1 MGAAWESA
9 DLDGVVRDMDTA
21 VDRAR
26 ADRAGGVPE
35 DACEETSRHM
45 PGRGTG
51 RGRGGHET
59 YWWCETR
66 WSHRNH
72 GSRPKVVK
80 PPRVPER
87 WKSRE
92 PRKPRKPRGRP
103 GFGGVRAAVLQQ
115 SVAVRRALGAVLVCD
130 PRVLPAPVVHCPA
143 LPARAAPE
151 RFGRSR
157 ARLLGTPI
165 ESACRVCLLT
175 SNGLTGRTVPC
186 THAPLH
192 VLLYA
197 VACSVVCPVAHMI
210 PRPSRHCRPE
220 LSFPRAR

>member
-1 MGAAWESA
+1 MRGNISAYAGARHRSRPRRARNV
-9 DLDGVVRDMDTA
+9 LVVRNA
-21 VDRAR
+21 LEPSEPRK
-26 ADRAGGVPE
+26 P
-35 DACEETSRHM
+35 
-45 PGRGTG
+45 
-51 RGRGGHET
+51 
-59 YWWCETR
+59 
-66 WSHRNH
+66 
-72 GSRPKVVK
+72 PKVVK

-92 PRKPRKPRGRP
+92 PRKPRGRP